1 MKDLKQ
7 KFVVNTSGKDYEKQL
22 GMICMK
28 LRPEACFEAV
38 SGATTGEMLKYMGFG
53 STVILYGLL
62 SD

>member
-1 MKDLKQ
+1 
-7 KFVVNTSGKDYEKQL
+7 
-22 GMICMK
+22 MICMK

>member
-1 MKDLKQ
+1 
-7 KFVVNTSGKDYEKQL
+7 
-22 GMICMK
+22 MK

-62 SD
+62 SDQPAGNINTIGFIGKS